1 MKLLV
6 SASIVAALASF
17 QAPPAPNPDFSGS
30 WTIDSSRSQSSGSVT
45 LEIKHTATE
54 ISIETN
60 KAGKISKVSY
70 PLEPTPHVATEAIAA
85 GHSHAYWR
93 AKALVAETAGEIQ
106 GETVSFK
113 QTRTLNEAGTEMT
126 VESLTVVH
134 HGYAAKDAKNYSS
147 AKDVY
152 VRAK

>member
-1 MKLLV
+1 MKFLV
-6 SASIVAALASF
+6 STSAAVVLALL
-17 QAPPAPNPDFSGS
+17 QAPPAPSPDFSGS

-70 PLEPTPHVATEAIAA
+70 PLEPTPHLATEAIAT

-93 AKALVAETAGEIQ
+93 DKALVTETAGEIQ
-106 GETVSFK
+106 GQTVSFR
-113 QTRTLNEAGTEMT
+113 QTRTLNEAGTEMS
-126 VESLTVVH
+126 VETLTVVQ
-134 HGYAAKDAKNYSS
+134 HGYAAQGAKNYSS

>member
-1 MKLLV
+1 MMLLV
-6 SASIVAALASF
+6 SASIAVVLAF
-17 QAPPAPNPDFSGS
+17 LQLPPAQNPDFSGS
-30 WTIDSSRSQSSGSVT
+30 WTIDRSRSQTSGSVT

-60 KAGKISKVSY
+60 QSGKISKVSY
-70 PLEPTPHVATEAIAA
+70 PLEQSLHLATETIAA

-93 AKALVAETAGEIQ
+93 DEALVTETAGEIQ
-106 GETVSFK
+106 GQTVSFK
-113 QTRTLNEAGTEMT
+113 QTRTLNEAGTEMS
-126 VESLTVVH
+126 VESLTVVQ
-134 HGYAAKDAKNYSS
+134 HGYAAKGAKNYSS